1 MLFTFSLLSKIM
13 AKLTV
18 DLATSADILGT
29 TADRFLV
36 WLKRDYLHSLL
47 YFNDTPQIS
56 IFTLA
61 RILDTT
67 PRELVDFL
75 EESELEDRLD
85 LQDAL
90 EAIAESERLGE
101 QPIAWE
107 SVVAELVYG
116 K

>member
-1 MLFTFSLLSKIM
+1 MALMLLTFSLLSKIM

-18 DLATSADILGT
+18 DLATSADVLGT
-29 TADRFLV
+29 TPDRFLA
-36 WLKRDYLHSLL
+36 WLKREDLHSLL

-75 EESELEDRLD
+75 EESDLEDRLD

-90 EAIAESERLGE
+90 EAIAE
-101 QPIAWE
+101 
-107 SVVAELVYG
+107 
-116 K
+116 

>member
-1 MLFTFSLLSKIM
+1 M
-13 AKLTV
+13 ANLTV
-18 DLATSADILGT
+18 DLATSASFLGT
-29 TADRFLV
+29 TPDRFLA
-36 WLKRDYLHSLL
+36 WLKREDSHNLL

-61 RILDTT
+61 KILDTT

-75 EESELEDRLD
+75 EETELEDRLD

-101 QPIAWE
+101 QPILWE
-107 SVVAELVYG
+107 SVMGEQTDRYSQL
-116 K
+116 